1 MFIYRFVKSQNIVWK
16 TKLALSSLTTTIPY
30 AGYNSSINTAAEEGF
45 LSFETILIAVPLS
58 PGQSHS
64 LPFAEG
70 TGTGYYLFRTS
81 AYAVILWSIYAVS
94 FRRTL
99 LVLVI
104 ALAGPATIHHLFLTP
119 IDASIFSIINTVL
132 SVVFDGLIVVI
143 IFRKVFAH
151 GHVNAETIYGAL
163 WI

>member
-1 MFIYRFVKSQNIVWK
+1 MPDITVQSIPPPKKASSASRRF
-16 TKLALSSLTTTIPY
+16 LLL
-30 AGYNSSINTAAEEGF
+30 F
-45 LSFETILIAVPLS
+45 LFLLGNLILY
-58 PGQSHS
+58 
-64 LPFAEG
+64 PFAEG